1 MATHQQGAAFLDYPL
16 SRKEGNEMA
25 IYHCSI
31 KIISRA
37 GGRSAVASAAYRS
50 GEKLY
55 NDETGLIHNFTRKG
69 GVFMNEILLP
79 QNAPERFLNREVL
92 WNEVQQIEKR
102 SDAQFAR
109 EVEVALPTEMSRE
122 EQIECVRG
130 FIMENFVSKGMIAD
144 WALHDKNDGN
154 PHAHI
159 MLTIRGMD
167 ENAKWMQKQ
176 KTVFANAL
184 DEKGRAIYNPDL
196 PSYDSKNR
204 EATSKYRIPQLD
216 ENGNQKT
223 RVREGKGTECLWC
236 KISIPANDW
245 NDRANAEIWRESW
258 AKHCNKYLDAEH
270 QIDHRSYKRQGID
283 KEPTIHEG
291 VTARLMEKDGKISDR
306 CQQNREIKARNS
318 LMEQMKNLA
327 SELTQLLLEKA
338 RGIYGRFKEFTG
350 HYGNVK
356 GTGRNDEHLGKP
368 AERNRKIA
376 NGESELEGTTGR
388 IHGLKRAA
396 DFTESEIAETDRQIE
411 ELTKIK
417 KEKEDERNER
427 LRKLKR
433 RRASLNVG
441 GDDGQGRTTSKSE
454 LRSTADDIESFI
466 RSLDAKERTSE
477 EKRDDSI
484 SKREN
489 REILRERSRIEEERR
504 IKERERELEAERE
517 KNKRKSRSRGQSR

>member
-1 MATHQQGAAFLDYPL
+1 
-16 SRKEGNEMA
+16 MA

-55 NDETGLIHNFTRKG
+55 NDETGLTHDFTRKG

-79 QNAPERFLNREVL
+79 PNAPERFLNREVL

-204 EATSKYRIPQLD
+204 EATSKYRIPQID

-223 RVREGKGTECLWC
+223 RVREGKGTEYLWC

-283 KEPTIHEG
+283 KEPTIHE
-291 VTARLMEKDGKISDR
+291 
-306 CQQNREIKARNS
+306 
-318 LMEQMKNLA
+318 
-327 SELTQLLLEKA
+327 
-338 RGIYGRFKEFTG
+338 
-350 HYGNVK
+350 
-356 GTGRNDEHLGKP
+356 
-368 AERNRKIA
+368 
-376 NGESELEGTTGR
+376 
-388 IHGLKRAA
+388 
-396 DFTESEIAETDRQIE
+396 
-411 ELTKIK
+411 
-417 KEKEDERNER
+417 
-427 LRKLKR
+427 
-433 RRASLNVG
+433 
-441 GDDGQGRTTSKSE
+441 
-454 LRSTADDIESFI
+454 
-466 RSLDAKERTSE
+466 
-477 EKRDDSI
+477 
-484 SKREN
+484 
-489 REILRERSRIEEERR
+489 
-504 IKERERELEAERE
+504 
-517 KNKRKSRSRGQSR
+517 